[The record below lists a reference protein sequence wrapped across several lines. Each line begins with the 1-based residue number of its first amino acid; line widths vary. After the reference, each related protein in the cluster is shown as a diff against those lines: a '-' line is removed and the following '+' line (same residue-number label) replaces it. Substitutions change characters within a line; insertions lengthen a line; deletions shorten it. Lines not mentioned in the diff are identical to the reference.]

1 MMHKPDIHQI
11 LLLIFFAFLGGLT
24 RELDDLISCKINFKN
39 FFIGIV
45 TSITTGTIFGMLLV
59 GTHMSEEVACGLS
72 GLAGFIGPHILFLL
86 SKGLEVKIAQYL
98 GIDNCVDN
106 EDAESSTSKGE

>member
-1 MMHKPDIHQI
+1 MHKPDIHQI

-39 FFIGIV
+39 FFIGII

-59 GTHMSEEVACGLS
+59 GAHMSEEVACGLS

-86 SKGLEVKIAQYL
+86 SKSLEVKIEQYL
-98 GIDNCVDN
+98 GIDNCVNN

>member
-1 MMHKPDIHQI
+1 MHKPDIHQI

-72 GLAGFIGPHILFLL
+72 GLAGFIGPHRLFLL
-86 SKGLEVKIAQYL
+86 AKGLEVKIEQYL
-98 GIDNCVDN
+98 DIDDCVNN

>member
-1 MMHKPDIHQI
+1 MINKPDFHQI

-24 RELDDLISCKINFKN
+24 RELDDLISCKINLKN
-39 FFIGIV
+39 FLIGIV

-72 GLAGFIGPHILFLL
+72 GLAGFIGPHVLFLL
-86 SKGLEVKIAQYL
+86 AKGLELKIEKYL
-98 GIDNCVDN
+98 GI
-106 EDAESSTSKGE
+106 EDTPKDGTKI

>member
-1 MMHKPDIHQI
+1 MINKPDFHQI

-24 RELDDLISCKINFKN
+24 RELDDLISCKINLKN
-39 FFIGIV
+39 FLIGIV

-72 GLAGFIGPHILFLL
+72 GLAGFIGPHVLFLL
-86 SKGLEVKIAQYL
+86 AKGLELKIEKYL
-98 GIDNCVDN
+98 GIEDIPKDNN
-106 EDAESSTSKGE
+106 KM